1 MEQLYNSPSHRNN
14 LSNQALSLD
23 IQIISPVHFEN
34 LVSQLN
40 NSNLYTYLSPSREW
54 GPPSSGFLFTSGPPG
69 PSPALEP
76 YWQSRVINSLT
87 KICPAGHER
96 QRRRNEL
103 RTLEQ
108 FVKMKCA
115 NADKQQRLCI
125 VNLLLKMQRKS
136 FLCFLIFLFK
146 VSLVSPNRNLL
157 SPGARFSYQI
167 IVTNWILFKPSVLV
181 SNSHYNAV

>member
-1 MEQLYNSPSHRNN
+1 M
-14 LSNQALSLD
+14 
-23 IQIISPVHFEN
+23 SPVHFEN
-34 LVSQLN
+34 LVSQLS
-40 NSNLYTYLSPSREW
+40 NSNVYTYLSPSREW

-87 KICPAGHER
+87 EICPAGHER
-96 QRRRNEL
+96 QRRRNES
-103 RTLEQ
+103 RTPEQ

-136 FLCFLIFLFK
+136 FFCFVIFLFR

-181 SNSHYNAV
+181 SSSHYNAV